1 MKKKT
6 TSASNTHTHDSYEP
20 VDNHN
25 SFTSNLEEMNR
36 INWIWMERCDL
47 NNKPKTAIY
56 AISRHSSNKRRL
68 KHRLYEQFIVQ
79 TKAPLICIKALVAKC
94 LLRMCMNVYLY
105 IYGIYAYYKRTQ
117 MYSIGEPS
125 HPWRRLYEPHEAV
138 VAFKTDH
145 DVRTLDN
152 ELCRTFFVLFG
163 FCCAPGSMCYAS
175 YILHKTKVDSG
186 SSVASAFTRT
196 HANLSQTYKTYCT
209 YWICREQ
216 PVDKKN
222 PANNH
227 EQNRRTDE
235 KPSKLAW
242 HAHFSRSYIYACNEF
257 WNGEWME
264 AKELYIF
271 IPCIVRSFFFSL
283 FLFVDGVY
291 NILRAQLSRSRE
303 KMECWAKICHWKP
316 SLVSGLVRHSD

>member
-1 MKKKT
+1 
-6 TSASNTHTHDSYEP
+6 
-20 VDNHN
+20 
-25 SFTSNLEEMNR
+25 
-36 INWIWMERCDL
+36 
-47 NNKPKTAIY
+47 
-56 AISRHSSNKRRL
+56 
-68 KHRLYEQFIVQ
+68 
-79 TKAPLICIKALVAKC
+79 
-94 LLRMCMNVYLY
+94 
-105 IYGIYAYYKRTQ
+105 

-125 HPWRRLYEPHEAV
+125 HSWRRLYEPHEAV

-227 EQNRRTDE
+227 EQNRRTEEQTKSPLSWHDTRISRAHTFMHAMNSE
-235 KPSKLAW
+235 MVNGWKPRSCTFLF
-242 HAHFSRSYIYACNEF
+242 HALFVH
-257 WNGEWME
+257 
-264 AKELYIF
+264 
-271 IPCIVRSFFFSL
+271 FFFSL

>member
-6 TSASNTHTHDSYEP
+6 TYASNTHTHDSYEP

-94 LLRMCMNVYLY
+94 LLRMCMNVYT

-216 PVDKKN
+216 TVEKKN

-227 EQNRRTDE
+227 EQNRRTEEQTKSPLSWHDTRISRAHTFMHAMNSE
-235 KPSKLAW
+235 MVNGWKPRSCTFLF
-242 HAHFSRSYIYACNEF
+242 HALFVH
-257 WNGEWME
+257 
-264 AKELYIF
+264 
-271 IPCIVRSFFFSL
+271 FFFL
-283 FLFVDGVY
+283 FFCLLMVFTIFYV
-291 NILRAQLSRSRE
+291 LSSHEVARRWNAGQKFAIE
-303 KMECWAKICHWKP
+303 N
-316 SLVSGLVRHSD
+316 RR